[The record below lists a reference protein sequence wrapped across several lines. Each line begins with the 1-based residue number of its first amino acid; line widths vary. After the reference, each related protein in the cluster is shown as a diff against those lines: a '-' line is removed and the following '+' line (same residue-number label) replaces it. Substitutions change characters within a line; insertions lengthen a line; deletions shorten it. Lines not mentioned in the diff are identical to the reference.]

1 MRDPPRDD
9 RERDH
14 RVAATYDGRVSSSE
28 GFSCPSCGWE
38 LPYGTPTCG
47 NCGTD
52 LRPYYGGP
60 LAGPTGTR
68 VPSGVIRLLV
78 VATIVL
84 GAGFFLVDP
93 IRDAVDDFTENFEG
107 FGSGVDPAEPEVV
120 EEEPVVAGYRN
131 VRALV
136 RALNAGGLRCG
147 RVVVDQSDE
156 FLSTGSCQASGT
168 HVQIN
173 IYRQTQVLES
183 AREIFKE
190 GPFTWVHDDGWFV
203 ITQTSVARRAHEILG
218 GRLRVAN

>member
-1 MRDPPRDD
+1 MSS
-9 RERDH
+9 
-14 RVAATYDGRVSSSE
+14 DGS
-28 GFSCPSCGWE
+28 FSCPSCGWE
-38 LPYGTPTCG
+38 LAYGTPTCG

-78 VATIVL
+78 VAAIVL

-93 IRDAVDDFTENFEG
+93 IRDAFDDFSESFEG
-107 FGSGVDPAEPEVV
+107 FGDAERVEPEAV
-120 EEEPVVAGYRN
+120 EVEVIAGYRN
-131 VRALV
+131 VRALA
-136 RALNAGGLRCG
+136 RALNEGGLRCG

-173 IYRQTQVLES
+173 IYRQPEILAS
-183 AREIFKE
+183 ALEIFKE

-203 ITQTSVARRAHEILG
+203 ITQTPVARRVHDILG